1 LVAAIWKSGYA
12 RVHIA
17 DYFRELGLEDD
28 ASSRAYETLV
38 VDISPADWQPPDAK
52 LQSEIRKAER
62 EGVVVSTFSSQH
74 HLDRFMD
81 LMIRTERRHQRQPKY
96 SREFFRRLAELAT
109 SDTRIKWLWVEQNGA
124 PVVSHM
130 YFVEGTMALNWQIY
144 YDKEFSS
151 LKANQHVMYT
161 TARSLAAS
169 GVKLLNLGA
178 TPPEADS
185 VRAYKEKWGGVVY
198 TYPISTRRSWL
209 GRLL

>member
-1 LVAAIWKSGYA
+1 LVTAIWKSGYSG
-12 RVHIA
+12 VHIA
-17 DYFRELGLEDD
+17 DYFRELDLEDD
-28 ASSRAYETLV
+28 ASSRVYETLV

-81 LMIRTERRHQRQPKY
+81 LMTRTERRHSRQPKY
-96 SREFFRRLAELAT
+96 SQEFFRSLAELAT
-109 SDTRIKWLWVEQNGA
+109 SDTRVKWLWVEQNGA
-124 PVVSHM
+124 PVVSHI
-130 YFVEGTMALNWQIY
+130 YFVERTMALNWQIY
-144 YDKEFSS
+144 YDKEFSL
-151 LKANQHVMYT
+151 LKANQHTMFV
-161 TARSLAAS
+161 TAKSLAAS

-178 TPPEADS
+178 TPPDAES

-198 TYPISTRRSWL
+198 AYPINTHRSWL